1 MEFYLSKKL
10 PNLEPDKI
18 KINLNINKES
28 LLKEDKN
35 KNLALSPIKIS
46 SYRNHNYEN
55 NTEGNKLLKSIQN
68 KPNYLLFKNSLD
80 EKSKE
85 KLLKM
90 KQIQHKAFSLDKKE
104 IINNIK
110 KFQFH
115 ELKSSE
121 LNEVENNTKN
131 ENENKEL
138 KKNNI
143 NFNNNFF
150 RLFKNKKKNKIIKKD
165 KESVFPTII
174 NYNPIEIEKN
184 AINRNKNSINYYNLY
199 TSQNEDASLFKRNG
213 FYNSLNK
220 NKSLVKEANK
230 INYERKS
237 KINLKFY
244 NNSNKNKEN
253 KEIIFPRNRE
263 KSNLVSLTDEKISS
277 KMINGINLG
286 NLKEKKISTYKL
298 NINNKTSN
306 KNIKLASSIDKKTLM
321 NKDKIEKSN
330 NLQRKFTP
338 NYQIKIIKRNNG
350 NNQSKKSIKFNN
362 IIKSSK
368 DNIQD
373 NNIDDSFRDELN
385 IIISGVSN
393 YNTEKKKNTHDKP
406 KTIDNFKGKKN
417 IDNFEQ
423 NNIDFTDD
431 INIDINIEN
440 INDESEEKSIPKENE
455 EKINLMKQYKRP
467 ITSYAYSK
475 T

>member
-18 KINLNINKES
+18 KKNKDS
-28 LLKEDKN
+28 SLKEDKN
-35 KNLALSPIKIS
+35 KNLLLSPAKIS
-46 SYRNHNYEN
+46 SYRNYKYEN

-68 KPNYLLFKNSLD
+68 KPNYLLFKNSIY
-80 EKSKE
+80 EKSRE
-85 KLLKM
+85 RILKL
-90 KQIQHKAFSLDKKE
+90 KQIQHKAFSLDKNE
-104 IINNIK
+104 IINKIK
-110 KFQFH
+110 KFQLH

-143 NFNNNFF
+143 NFNNNFM
-150 RLFKNKKKNKIIKKD
+150 RLFKNKNKNKIIKKD

-184 AINRNKNSINYYNLY
+184 VINRNKNSINYNNLY
-199 TSQNEDASLFKRNG
+199 TSQNEDTPLFKRNG

-244 NNSNKNKEN
+244 NNSNKNKEK
-253 KEIIFPRNRE
+253 KEIIFPSNRV

-286 NLKEKKISTYKL
+286 NLKEKIISSFKL

-321 NKDKIEKSN
+321 NKDKIEKNN
-330 NLQRKFTP
+330 NLKRKFTP
-338 NYQIKIIKRNNG
+338 NYQIKFIKRNNE
-350 NNQSKKSIKFNN
+350 NNQRKKSIEFNN
-362 IIKSSK
+362 IIKSSR
-368 DNIQD
+368 DTIQD

-385 IIISGVSN
+385 IIISGVNN
-393 YNTEKKKNTHDKP
+393 YNTEKKNNSHDKP
-406 KTIDNFKGKKN
+406 KTIDNFKGKRN
-417 IDNFEQ
+417 IDNFQ
-423 NNIDFTDD
+423 QDNIDFTDD
-431 INIDINIEN
+431 INIDLNIEN
-440 INDESEEKSIPKENE
+440 FNDESEEKSIPKENE
-455 EKINLMKQYKRP
+455 EQINLMKQYKRP